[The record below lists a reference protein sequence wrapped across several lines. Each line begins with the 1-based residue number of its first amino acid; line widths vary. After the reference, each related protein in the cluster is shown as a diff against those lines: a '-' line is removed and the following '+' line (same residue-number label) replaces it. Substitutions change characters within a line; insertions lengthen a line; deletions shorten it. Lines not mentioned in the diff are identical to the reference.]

1 MTIEVRD
8 PLALLPYQSGMV
20 VTPLEEGAA
29 SASTRLDTEQL
40 AVRIGDVVPIVF
52 GRRVTINSVEI
63 GGVFV
68 SPAATEGRY
77 ENDGTTNELTVN
89 LELVLSEGELPALE
103 LRDVFQRACRVGT
116 WVQTYDRRAGSF
128 TAGNFITAVA
138 GTEFWNCPY
147 YCGTSGTYDNMTTL
161 AYQNSHAD
169 GDQTWSRQVHCFV
182 REGMQVTRILDD
194 TYGPSNNLID
204 LALYLI
210 RESSRFP
217 ETMLDLVQFEAAA
230 NFTDTN
236 GFFYNGIINYSTNL
250 EDWLQRMAKGF
261 MLRISDKNGQKGFRP
276 ALPVNADHT
285 INTSRIE
292 WVWDFSEEHL
302 LPDGF
307 EIEYIPLADRLP
319 IRAEMLWRQ
328 QPDDD
333 IGIIRTAIVGFDGEA
348 VDGPFEQ
355 YDLSEFCTSEDHAV
369 KIGTFYI
376 ARRKY
381 ISHTLRIRVKPDAYN
396 STLEL
401 GDIVRVILRRETDV
415 DQVSHH
421 NYLYEVERINKTI
434 SGVVELDLIH
444 FPIDDQG
451 RSSVALAVDGATGA
465 GYTLATGRTD
475 FSCDDTDRQTDTTPL
490 TDVGGNLPDLPETT
504 DFTRL
509 QIPAIDW
516 DVSPS
521 GSSNDGEGNPAD
533 PFEGAPKPPIGGG
546 SGTGGQPLPGDTLS
560 AGEVCSGQ
568 YNKWYLVDAAT
579 GEKTL
584 VSSGVGA
591 SYTILDPDETGKYV
605 YVVGCCPDPGSPS
618 GYGECNESDQIEI
631 GDPPVDP
638 LYCPG
643 GSSSGNQGTFTR
655 LVNVGAGLGSFNFTY
670 QAYTIQDRFVIGGAA
685 SYDSGFVSGGA
696 TVSVAKTS
704 EGAWISVTV
713 YAPTSGTAWN
723 YSVDCTS

>member
-1 MTIEVRD
+1 MSIEVRD

-20 VTPLEEGAA
+20 VSPLEEGAA
-29 SASTRLDTEQL
+29 SGSSRLDTEQR
-40 AVRIGDVVPIVF
+40 AVQIGDVVPIVF
-52 GRRVTINSVEI
+52 GRRITVGGIDI

-68 SPAATEGRY
+68 SPGATEGRY
-77 ENDGTTNELTVN
+77 ANNGTTNELTVN

-116 WVQTYDRRAGSF
+116 WVQTYDRRAGTF
-128 TAGNFITAVA
+128 TPGNLITAVA
-138 GTEFWNCPY
+138 GKEFWNCPY

-161 AYQNSHAD
+161 AYQNTHAD

-182 REGMQVTRILDD
+182 REGMQVTRIIDD

-210 RESSRFP
+210 RQSSRFP

-230 NFTDTN
+230 NFTNTN
-236 GFFYNGIINYSTNL
+236 GFFYNGIIDYSTNL

-261 MLRISDKNGQKGFRP
+261 MLRISDKNGKKGFRP
-276 ALPVNADHT
+276 ALPVNNDHT
-285 INTSRIE
+285 INTSAI
-292 WVWDFSEEHL
+292 VWEFDFTEEHL
-302 LPDGF
+302 LPGGF
-307 EIEYIPLADRLP
+307 EIEYIPLADRQP

-355 YDLSEFCTSEDHAV
+355 YDLSEFCTSENHAV
-369 KIGTFYI
+369 KIGAFYV

-381 ISHTLRIRVKPDAYN
+381 ITHTLRIRVKPDAYN
-396 STLEL
+396 TTLEL
-401 GDIVRVILRRETDV
+401 GDIVHVLLRRETDV

-451 RSSVALAVDGATGA
+451 RSIVALAVAAATGS
-465 GYTLATGRTD
+465 GYVLATGRTD
-475 FSCDDTDRQTDTTPL
+475 FDCDDSGRRTDDTPL
-490 TDVGGNLPDLPETT
+490 SDVGGNLPDLPAASNFLRSTT
-504 DFTRL
+504 VT
-509 QIPAIDW
+509 W
-516 DVSPS
+516 S
-521 GSSNDGEGNPAD
+521 GDSAPTGDSNDGAGNPAD
-533 PFEGAPKPPIGGG
+533 PFDGGPKPPIDGG
-546 SGTGGQPLPGDTLS
+546 SGDGGQPLPGDTLT
-560 AGEVCSGQ
+560 AGEVCAGQ
-568 YNKWYLVDAAT
+568 YNKWYLVNVAT

-584 VSSGVGA
+584 VSSGVAA
-591 SYTILDPDETGKYV
+591 SYTILDPDLTGYYV

-618 GYGECNESDQIEI
+618 GYGECNESDEQEI
-631 GDPPVDP
+631 GEPPVPP

-643 GSSSGNQGTFTR
+643 GSSSGSQGTYSR
-655 LVNVGAGLGSFNFTY
+655 LVNVGEGLGSFNFSF
-670 QAYTIQDRFVIGGAA
+670 QAFTIKDRFVISGAA

-696 TVSVAKTS
+696 TVSVPKTS
-704 EGAWISVTV
+704 TGAWVTVTV
-713 YAPTSGTAWN
+713 YAPTSGTAWS
-723 YSVDCTS
+723 YSVGCTS